1 VRRAKYVRL
10 RDDSL
15 AGASCNFGDQ
25 LQEPNDSKRSANA
38 WQWFFIALL
47 CFLPLHV
54 SAVVLDEWF
63 ALPPKPIGDGPDYEA
78 IGYGLS
84 QGYGW
89 STSFSDPQ
97 WRDAYE
103 QAQASN
109 PRLDYS
115 VQLARR
121 GPVVADTNRPPL
133 FPLVIG
139 AIYHLAPRGPIAFGI
154 IRFFLACC
162 LSVGC
167 SIAVAWGVAIGKGM
181 NRDGS
186 TMFSTT
192 VGLSLIAIV
201 YSERNL
207 RNYTTDFLTE
217 PLALLLT
224 HAFLLVAWL
233 GVKKGSWRW
242 AAATG
247 ALFACM
253 TFCRGVFVLWWP
265 LLVAWLWYMNTS
277 VRKPENAQRL
287 TSFRWIWVCFLVFV
301 AFCSAWWIRNCYVL
315 GSFHPLGTKGATTL
329 MGGYCDEALQ
339 SGGEWQ
345 FAPERELRKRLEAK
359 IDLDIA
365 SAADLRELE
374 LEMGKQASSQTK
386 AWIASNVG
394 QLPQLVLRRAVTEWN
409 PYFGKALILKLMA
422 LLGMIWLW
430 RHDRSA
436 LVWLLGPLA
445 INTIVVALTYSV
457 GGRFLVPTYG
467 PLYIL
472 AAFGVAGLFRY
483 VQSYSRQE

>member
-1 VRRAKYVRL
+1 M
-10 RDDSL
+10 
-15 AGASCNFGDQ
+15 
-25 LQEPNDSKRSANA
+25 
-38 WQWFFIALL
+38 L
-47 CFLPLHV
+47 CFLPLHI

-63 ALPPKPIGDGPDYEA
+63 VLPPKPIGDGPDYEA
-78 IGYGLS
+78 IGYGIG
-84 QGYGW
+84 QGHGW
-89 STSFSDPQ
+89 STTFSDPK
-97 WRDAYE
+97 WREAYE

-109 PRLDYS
+109 PGLDYS

-121 GPVVADTNRPPL
+121 GPIVADTNRPPL

-139 AIYHLAPRGPIAFGI
+139 AVYQIAPRDPVAFGI
-154 IRFFLACC
+154 IRIFLACC

-167 SIAVAWGVAIGKGM
+167 ALAVTWGVALAKGI
-181 NRDGS
+181 NRNGS

-224 HAFLLVAWL
+224 HAFLLIAWV

-242 AAATG
+242 AAAVG

-253 TFCRGVFVLWWP
+253 TFCRGVFVLWLP
-265 LLVAWLWYMNTS
+265 LLVAWLWYANRLIAKQTDT
-277 VRKPENAQRL
+277 QRH
-287 TSFRWIWVCFLVFV
+287 TPFRWVCVCILVFATV
-301 AFCSAWWIRNCYVL
+301 CSIWWIRNCYVL

-329 MGGYCDEALQ
+329 MGGYCDEAFQ
-339 SGGEWQ
+339 AGGEWQ
-345 FAPERELRKRLEAK
+345 FAPERELRRRMETK
-359 IDLDIA
+359 IDLDVA

-374 LEMGKQASSQTK
+374 LEMGKQASVQTK
-386 AWIASNVG
+386 TWITSNIG
-394 QLPQLVLRRAVTEWN
+394 QLPQLVLRRVVTEWN
-409 PYFGKALILKLMA
+409 PYYGKALILKLLA

-430 RHDRSA
+430 RHDRNA

-472 AAFGVAGLFRY
+472 AAFGVAGLLRL
-483 VQSYSRQE
+483 VQSRTRPE

>member
-1 VRRAKYVRL
+1 M
-10 RDDSL
+10 
-15 AGASCNFGDQ
+15 
-25 LQEPNDSKRSANA
+25 QEPNHPKRSANSL
-38 WQWFFIALL
+38 QWFVVAIL

-63 ALPPKPIGDGPDYEA
+63 VLPPKPIGDGPDYEA
-78 IGYGLS
+78 IGYGFS
-84 QGYGW
+84 QGHGW
-89 STSFSDPQ
+89 STSFSDPL
-97 WRDAYE
+97 WREAYE
-103 QAQASN
+103 RAQASN
-109 PRLDYS
+109 SGLDYS

-133 FPLVIG
+133 FPVVIG
-139 AIYHLAPRGPIAFGI
+139 AVYQIAPRGPVAFGI
-154 IRFFLACC
+154 LRIFLACC
-162 LSVGC
+162 LSLGC
-167 SIAVAWGVAIGKGM
+167 AVAVAWGVALAKGM

-242 AAATG
+242 AAAAG

-253 TFCRGVFVLWWP
+253 TFCRGVFVLWLP
-265 LLVAWLWYMNTS
+265 LLIAWLWYTNMLVN
-277 VRKPENAQRL
+277 KPADVQRL
-287 TSFRWIWVCFLVFV
+287 APFRWVCICLLVFV
-301 AFCSAWWIRNCYVL
+301 SVCSIWWIRNCWVL

-329 MGGYCDEALQ
+329 MGGYCDEAFLA
-339 SGGEWQ
+339 GGEWQ
-345 FAPERELRKRLEAK
+345 FAPERELRSRIETK
-359 IDLDIA
+359 IDVDVA

-374 LEMGKQASSQTK
+374 LEMGKQASAQTK
-386 AWIASNVG
+386 AWITSNTG
-394 QLPQLVLRRAVTEWN
+394 QLPQLFVKRVVTEWN
-409 PYFGKALILKLMA
+409 PYQGKALILKLLA

-436 LVWLLGPLA
+436 LVWLFGPLA

-472 AAFGVAGLFRY
+472 AAFGIAGLFRC
-483 VQSYSRQE
+483 VQSHSRQE

>member
-1 VRRAKYVRL
+1 M
-10 RDDSL
+10 
-15 AGASCNFGDQ
+15 
-25 LQEPNDSKRSANA
+25 QEPNHPKRSANA
-38 WQWFFIALL
+38 LQWFVVAIL

-54 SAVVLDEWF
+54 TAVVLDEWF
-63 ALPPKPIGDGPDYEA
+63 FLPPKPIGDGPDYEA

-84 QGYGW
+84 QGHGW
-89 STSFSDPQ
+89 STSFSNSQ
-97 WRDAYE
+97 WRKAYE
-103 QAQASN
+103 RAQASN
-109 PRLDYS
+109 LWLDYS

-139 AIYHLAPRGPIAFGI
+139 AVYQIAPRGPVAFGI
-154 IRFFLACC
+154 LRIFLACC
-162 LSVGC
+162 LSLGC
-167 SIAVAWGVAIGKGM
+167 AIAVAWGVSIAKGM

-242 AAATG
+242 AAAVG

-253 TFCRGVFVLWWP
+253 TFCRGVFVLWLP
-265 LLVAWLWYMNTS
+265 LLIAWLWYTNMLAN
-277 VRKPENAQRL
+277 KPADAQRL
-287 TSFRWIWVCFLVFV
+287 SPFRWVSICLLVFV
-301 AFCSAWWIRNCYVL
+301 TVCSVWWIRNCYVL

-329 MGGYCDEALQ
+329 MGGYCVEALQ
-339 SGGEWQ
+339 AGGEWQ
-345 FAPERELRKRLEAK
+345 FAPERELRSRLEGK
-359 IDLDIA
+359 LNLDAA

-374 LEMGKQASSQTK
+374 LEMGKQASAQTN
-386 AWIASNVG
+386 AWITSNIG
-394 QLPQLVLRRAVTEWN
+394 QLPQLVLRRVVTEWN
-409 PYFGKALILKLMA
+409 PYHGKALILKLMA

-436 LVWLLGPLA
+436 LVWLFGPLA

-472 AAFGVAGLFRY
+472 AAFGVAGLFRF
-483 VQSYSRQE
+483 VQSHSRQE